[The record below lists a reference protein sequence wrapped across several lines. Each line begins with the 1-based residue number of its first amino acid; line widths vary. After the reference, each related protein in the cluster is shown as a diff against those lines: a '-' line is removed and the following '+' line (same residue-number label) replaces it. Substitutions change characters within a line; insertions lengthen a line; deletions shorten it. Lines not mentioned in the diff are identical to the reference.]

1 MVHPEHELEEEEE
14 QEEGANKCDCNSSG
28 SIHILQSMRID
39 EPAEAP
45 ICRKPDEDQVKVL
58 VAPDNGYQWLIDFQL
73 PKECHFSWKVEH
85 LLMMLRSRLH
95 EEEIVCTY
103 LVKDD
108 PIYNVRYVINT
119 RKTTNPKIIDDA
131 VISETSSPM
140 KKLRKRRRSSSDSSC
155 SVSTKSSDDII
166 EVQSSDQCLTLDL
179 RRNAQVILV
188 YPKPPMKYGITV
200 TTEDFKCLNQGQ
212 FLNDIIIDFYLKYFA
227 LEKLSDQDK
236 ERTYIFITHFYYITC
251 IEACVITNHGYITTT
266 FFLDDPKIIFI
277 FKITSAFKPHNT
289 SEVNF
294 ELDAEYMIQKN
305 DAEVID
311 LKHFKTQNADCVRS
325 TNIDDNWLNSNME
338 QPIIHHMEKLEQRDS
353 GWKLQQVIS
362 LAVNINKFSPIKA
375 SSYILLSDD
384 VRKKESCVNVE
395 NNEDQCFKW
404 KVVSALH
411 SVNRSA
417 QIMQKNVYKPKLVTE
432 KSASH
437 FDVCKITSSELQ
449 SSYGEK
455 QMRLSSSLMAT

>member
-236 ERTYIFITHFYYITC
+236 ERTYIF
-251 IEACVITNHGYITTT
+251 NT
-266 FFLDDPKIIFI
+266 FFYTKLSNPKCTLTNANMSLADIQHAEVKRWTKNINIFEKEFIIIPINLDKHWFSAVICYPALFGMDPNDSKSECSDGSNHYPCIIIFDSL
-277 FKITSAFKPHNT
+277 TSFTIGKT
-289 SEVNF
+289 RV
-294 ELDAEYMIQKN
+294 IQ
-305 DAEVID
+305 D
-311 LKHFKTQNADCVRS
+311 LKNYLECEYKEKNNGNELFFDNTEIFHADVPQQTNASDCGVYLLQFIEHFFEDFVATNSLCSLKKPLTHWFS
-325 TNIDDNWLNSNME
+325 TD
-338 QPIIHHMEKLEQRDS
+338 IIKKKRNDIRKLIIR
-353 GWKLQQVIS
+353 
-362 LAVNINKFSPIKA
+362 LAAINTKGT
-375 SSYILLSDD
+375 
-384 VRKKESCVNVE
+384 KKS
-395 NNEDQCFKW
+395 
-404 KVVSALH
+404 
-411 SVNRSA
+411 R
-417 QIMQKNVYKPKLVTE
+417 T
-432 KSASH
+432 
-437 FDVCKITSSELQ
+437 
-449 SSYGEK
+449 
-455 QMRLSSSLMAT
+455 R